1 MIDGFINPMTKEEY
15 REWTNCVTKH
25 NHDNPD
31 NQISYEVNW
40 KDNVYKVKLLKLK
53 VDNEG

>member
-15 REWTNCVTKH
+15 RKWTNCVAKH

-31 NQISYEVNW
+31 DQVSYEVNW
-40 KDNVYKVKLLKLK
+40 KDDVYKVKLLDLK

>member
-1 MIDGFINPMTKEEY
+1 MTKEEY
-15 REWTNCVTKH
+15 RKWTNCVAKH

-31 NQISYEVNW
+31 DQVSYEVNW
-40 KDNVYKVKLLKLK
+40 KDDVYKVKLLKLK